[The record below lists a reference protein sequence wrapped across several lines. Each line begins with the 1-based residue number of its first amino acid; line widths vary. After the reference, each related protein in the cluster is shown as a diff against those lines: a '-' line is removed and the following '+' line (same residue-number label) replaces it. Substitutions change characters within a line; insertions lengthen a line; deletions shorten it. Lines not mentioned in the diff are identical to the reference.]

1 MCLCLKSL
9 PNVHNG
15 PLSHKTNLS
24 LIPRRLPQNNTLSS
38 KKPKK
43 HDSICVKAESSGDL
57 ESTRPL
63 TYFSPST
70 WGDYFLSVPVD
81 DSEFEALELE
91 IESVMKPRVKDIL
104 ICPQNSDKEKIR
116 IIHLL
121 ISLAIAHY
129 FESEIEEILH
139 QAFQNLDDLIS
150 EEDDLETIAIMF
162 EVFRLYGQH
171 KMSCDV
177 FERFKGEDGK
187 FKESLA
193 HDVSGMLQ
201 LYEASHLSLPSE
213 DILDDALTFTRHHL
227 GSLTGQET
235 SSNLYEQI
243 QRALYRAR
251 YHNIEIVVA
260 RQYISFYEQE
270 EGHDKTLLKFAKL
283 NFNFCQM
290 HYVKELKIITKWWK
304 ELGMAPK
311 LSYIRDRIVEAFL
324 YAVGVF
330 FEPRYSLGRIHS
342 AALSV
347 IMSAVDDTCDAYAT
361 LPEVISFH
369 DAFQRWDL
377 GAMEE
382 LPSYMRIVYQNT
394 LEIVEEIDRE
404 MKALGKFGSVQ
415 LTIDETKSLMKVYL
429 TTAKWAR
436 TGHVPSFED
445 YMENGSPSSGLD
457 DYAAF
462 GYISMDD
469 WERKQ
474 LNEWFN
480 SEPKIFKAL
489 NNIFRLRN
497 DVVTFEQDMSRGEV
511 ANGVNCYMKQHG
523 VTKEAAVDVLRK
535 MERENY
541 KIMME
546 EFVLTKDVPR
556 QILVRA
562 INSGRMIDLY
572 YKEGDGYG
580 HPDQKLKDII
590 VSSFLHPIP
599 LGQTYVS

>member
-1 MCLCLKSL
+1 MEASKMCLGLKTL

-24 LIPRRLPQNNTLSS
+24 LIPRRLLQNNTLSS
-38 KKPKK
+38 RKPTK
-43 HDSICVKAESSGDL
+43 HDSICVMAESSGDL

-162 EVFRLYGQH
+162 EVFRLYQH

-177 FERFKGEDGK
+177 FKKFKGEDGK
-187 FKESLA
+187 FKKSMA
-193 HDVSGMLQ
+193 HDVRGMLQ
-201 LYEASHLSLPSE
+201 LYEASHLALPSE
-213 DILDDALTFTRHHL
+213 DIMDDALTFTRHHL

-235 SSNLYEQI
+235 NPNLFKQI

-251 YHNIEIVVA
+251 YRSVEIVVV
-260 RQYISFYEQE
+260 RQYISFYDQE

-290 HYVKELKIITKWWK
+290 HYIKELKIITKWWN

-311 LSYIRDRIVEAFL
+311 LAYLRHRNVEFFF
-324 YAVGVF
+324 AVLGMF
-330 FEPRYSLGRIHS
+330 FEPRYSLARIHATKLS
-342 AALSV
+342 MVVTALN
-347 IMSAVDDTCDAYAT
+347 DTCDAYAT
-361 LPEVISFH
+361 LPEVISLH

-382 LPSYMRIVYQNT
+382 LPSYMRIVYRSVLKT
-394 LEIVEEIDRE
+394 VDDIDLE
-404 MKALGKFGSVQ
+404 MKARGKFGSLQ
-415 LTIDETKSLMKVYL
+415 PTIDKTKSLMKLYL
-429 TTAKWAR
+429 ALEKWAR
-436 TGHVPSFED
+436 AGHVPSFED
-445 YMENGSPSSGLD
+445 YMEIGMWTPGLD
-457 DYAAF
+457 HMAAY
-462 GYISMDD
+462 GYISMEDCD
-469 WERKQ
+469 QKQ

-480 SEPKIFKAL
+480 SKPKIFEAV
-489 NNIFRLRN
+489 NTAFRLRN
-497 DVVTFEQDMSRGEV
+497 DIVTFEQEVSRGEV
-511 ANGVNCYMKQHG
+511 ANGLNCYMKQHG
-523 VTKEAAVDVLRK
+523 VTKEAAAEVMRE

-541 KIMME
+541 KIMMG
-546 EFVLTKDVPR
+546 EFVSSKAVAR
-556 QILVRA
+556 QILMRPFNIA
-562 INSGRMIDLY
+562 RTIDSF
-572 YKEGDGYG
+572 YKEGDGFG
-580 HPDQKLKDII
+580 HPDQNLKDLIA
-590 VSSFLHPIP
+590 SLFLHPIP
-599 LGQTYVS
+599 L